1 MKIFCVGRNYA
12 KHAKELNNAVPSS
25 PLIFMKPKTALLPN
39 GLTFYYPEFSND
51 IHYEGEIVI
60 RISKSIKSLE
70 PSRVKDFID
79 GVSVGIDFTARD
91 IQAKCKEKGH
101 PWELAKSF
109 DFSAAIGDFVDLDLE
124 QISKSEIKV
133 LKNGEQV
140 QHGSAQDMI
149 FDIPTLVS
157 FISHRFTLHRG
168 DLIYTGT
175 PAGVGPI
182 TKGDVFEIYLNDKR
196 LLVTDIK

>member
-1 MKIFCVGRNYA
+1 MKIFCIGRNYA
-12 KHAKELNNAVPSS
+12 KHAKELNNEVPSS

-51 IHYEGEIVI
+51 IHYEGEIVV

-70 PSRVKDFID
+70 PKRVKDFID

-109 DFSAAIGDFVDLDLE
+109 DFSAAIGDFIDMDLDE
-124 QISKSEIKV
+124 ISKSEIKV
-133 LKNGEQV
+133 IKNGEQV
-140 QHGSAQDMI
+140 QHGSALDMI
-149 FDIPTLVS
+149 FDIPALVS

-182 TKGDVFEIYLNDKR
+182 ARGDVFEIYLNDNR

>member
-12 KHAKELNNAVPSS
+12 KHAKELNNEVPTT

-51 IHYEGEIVI
+51 VHYEGEIVI

-109 DFSAAIGDFVDLDLE
+109 DFSAAIGDFVEMDLE
-124 QISKSEIKV
+124 EISKSEIKV

-140 QHGSAQDMI
+140 QHGSALDMI

-182 TKGDVFEIYLNDKR
+182 ARGDVFEIYLNDKR